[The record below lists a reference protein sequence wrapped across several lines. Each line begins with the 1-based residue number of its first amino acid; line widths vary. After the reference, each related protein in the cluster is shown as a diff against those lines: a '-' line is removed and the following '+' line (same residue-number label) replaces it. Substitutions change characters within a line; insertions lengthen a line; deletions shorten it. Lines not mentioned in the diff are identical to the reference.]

1 MQLPLPFQE
10 RAQNCRKKKI
20 RVPPKLQQ
28 DKKDPTT
35 DLSNIFKL
43 VPPKIRPF
51 RFPKLFPRFSCN
63 K

>member
-35 DLSNIFKL
+35 DLSNIF
-43 VPPKIRPF
+43 
-51 RFPKLFPRFSCN
+51 
-63 K
+63 